1 MIDLISKMDDYLA
14 ERFDNDTA
22 NRSGIPTVQELSDY
36 LRVSPR
42 YLSDMLKS
50 LTGQSAQQQHMHDCL
65 IEKSKGDTKY

>member
-1 MIDLISKMDDYLA
+1 MDDYLA

-50 LTGQSAQQQHMHDCL
+50 F
-65 IEKSKGDTKY
+65 